1 MISLDPNNTL
11 NSILAELLKTDFTRF
26 ESDGLALEYI
36 GKSLKLALNV
46 ERISIWELFH
56 DTMELELLL
65 AKEGVSY
72 PRTTLSQK
80 NYPSYFESVKTGLPI
95 VANDALKHRA
105 TSEFNEA
112 YLKPLGISSMLDV
125 PIHEHGKQTGVICCE
140 HTGKPRVWEEG
151 EVYFVSLVAGLIS
164 LVNSLFEVKE
174 TRQKLREERVLL
186 KTILDNLPLNVF
198 VKDREHK
205 WILANRST
213 LDYLGLEKEEEVI
226 GKKDTEVLPNVNNG
240 FVFEQDKYILETGE
254 PSIANVGFN
263 VRPGDLSFRK
273 FLISKFP
280 LINDNNE
287 ILAVIGISE
296 DITERDHIGDLLKE
310 SEEKFR
316 FIAENTSDGIVVSE
330 SGLLTYCSPACEKI
344 TGYTFD
350 EMLLLSQG
358 NLMDLIHP
366 EDREEADTV
375 LKNAV
380 AEKKASVVLKHR
392 AKHKTN
398 GYTWRDS
405 TVSYFYN
412 DAGELWRAIVV
423 IRDITDEVNSQLQ
436 IRNSEKLLSEILHS
450 LSEAVWAIDFY
461 TYTPIFMS
469 KSFEALF
476 GFSLEEWKEKPER
489 WMDVIHE
496 DDKHFIDVV
505 LDDVQNKTFASYTL
519 RVFNKEGNVRWVE
532 NRGKILFDNEGR
544 PTMLLGMAV
553 DITEKVAALKELEKS
568 EKQLSIILNSLD
580 EIVWAINLPSSEPL
594 FISDSF
600 EKVFG
605 LTTDQW
611 YADYSIWSDYVTE
624 SSFEEKNRMLN
635 ELFTKGSTKG
645 LLQIKDANGNL
656 KWLNT
661 VAKYVHKENNELDMM
676 LGISLD
682 ITEQVNT
689 QNQLKSSERNLSDL
703 LFALDEAVWAAS
715 IPDYVP
721 LFVSKSFE
729 EFYGF
734 NLEEWQE
741 DWLLWEQAVHPDH
754 KHLIDDFKKRIYSFE
769 IATGTCK
776 IVSKNGTERWVH
788 NIAKTIR
795 DENGEPYMLLGV
807 AIDVTG
813 EKENERELNEVKNKV
828 LKAEM
833 AKAELELKTLQMQ
846 MNPHFIFNSLN
857 SIQSFIL
864 KNDVIST
871 NDYLSKFARLIRSF
885 LDSSRSVKIRLREE
899 IKLLTLYVEMEQM
912 RFGDKFDFKI
922 NVGPD
927 VDVLMEIPSMMLQP
941 FVENSINHGIRYK
954 DKKGLLK
961 ISFETQEGSLLCKI
975 ADDGVGRERA
985 ETILAKTNKGYVS
998 QGLKITAERFMTYN
1012 AMHQSNITYNV
1023 SNLTEEPGV
1032 KDVGT
1037 LVEVSFPLKN
1047 SLKNRD

>member
-1 MISLDPNNTL
+1 MINLDPNNVLNLTL
-11 NSILAELLKTDFTRF
+11 AKLLKTDFTQF
-26 ESDGLALEYI
+26 DSASHALEYI
-36 GKSLKLALNV
+36 SKSLKSALSV
-46 ERISIWELFH
+46 ERVSIWGLYN
-56 DTMELELLL
+56 DSIVLEFLY
-65 AKEGVSY
+65 AKDQIVS
-72 PRTTLSQK
+72 PGITLRQED
-80 NYPSYFESVKTGLPI
+80 YPSYFEVVKEGLPI
-95 VANDALKHRA
+95 VANDAPRHKG
-105 TSEFNEA
+105 TKEFSKD

-125 PIHEHGKQTGVICCE
+125 PIHEHGKQTGVLCCE
-140 HTGKPRVWEEG
+140 HIGESRTWKES

-174 TRQKLREERVLL
+174 TKKKLREERVLL
-186 KTILDNLPLNVF
+186 RTIIDNLPLNVF
-198 VKDREHK
+198 VKDKEHK
-205 WILANRST
+205 WILSNKST
-213 LDYLGLEKEEEVI
+213 LKYLGLEKEEDVI
-226 GKKDTEVLPNVNNG
+226 GKSDIELLPNVNNK
-240 FVFEQDKYILETGE
+240 FVYEQDSSVLETGE
-254 PSIANVGFN
+254 PILSKIGFN

-280 LINDNNE
+280 LVNDKSE
-287 ILAVIGISE
+287 VSAVIGISE
-296 DITERDHIGDLLKE
+296 DITERNQIEELLKE

-316 FIAENTSDGIVVSE
+316 FIAENTSDGIIVAE
-330 SGLLTYCSPACEKI
+330 NGLLTYYSPACERI
-344 TGYTFD
+344 TGYSFD
-350 EMLLLSQG
+350 EMLELNRG

-366 EDREEADTV
+366 EDREGADKI
-375 LKNAV
+375 LKKAV

-392 AKHKTN
+392 AKHKTD

-405 TVSYFYN
+405 TVSYFY
-412 DAGELWRAIVV
+412 DSSGEIWRVIVV
-423 IRDITDEVNSQLQ
+423 IRDITETVNSEMQ
-436 IRNSEKLLSEILHS
+436 IRESERLLSEILHS
-450 LSEAVWAIDFY
+450 LNEAVWAIDYY
-461 TYTPIFMS
+461 TYTPLFMS
-469 KSFEALF
+469 KSFEVLF
-476 GFSLEEWKEKPER
+476 GFSLDEWKDKPER

-496 DDKHFIDVV
+496 EDKHFINTVM
-505 LDDVQNKTFASYTL
+505 DDVQHKSFASYTL
-519 RVFNKEGNVRWVE
+519 RVLNKEGDVRWVE
-532 NRGKILFDNEGR
+532 NRGKIIFDNAGK

-553 DITEKVAALKELEKS
+553 DITDKVTALKELEKS

-580 EIVWAINLPSSEPL
+580 EIVWAINLPSREPL

-605 LTTDQW
+605 IPTEQW
-611 YADYSIWSDYVTE
+611 YEDYGIWSEYVAE
-624 SSFEEKNRMLN
+624 SSIKEKNRMLK
-635 ELFTKGSTKG
+635 ELFSKGSSKG
-645 LLQIKDANGNL
+645 LLQIKDANGNI

-734 NLEEWQE
+734 SLEEWQE
-741 DWLLWEQAVHPDH
+741 DWFLWEQAVHPEH
-754 KHLIDDFKKRIYSFE
+754 RHLIDDFKKRVYSFE

-776 IVSKNGTERWVH
+776 IVSKNGVERWVH

-795 DENGEPYMLLGV
+795 DESGEPYMLLGV

-813 EKENERELNEVKNKV
+813 EIENEKELNEVKNKAM
-828 LKAEM
+828 KAEM
-833 AKAELELKTLQMQ
+833 ARAELELKTLQMQ

-899 IKLLTLYVEMEQM
+899 IKLITLYVEMEQM
-912 RFGDKFDFKI
+912 RFGDKFDFQL

-961 ISFETQEGSLLCKI
+961 ISFENLEGSLLCKI
-975 ADDGVGRERA
+975 EDDGVGRDRA
-985 ETILAKTNKGYVS
+985 EAILAKTNKGYIS

-1012 AMHQSNITYNV
+1012 AIHQSNITYKV
-1023 SNLTEEPGV
+1023 SNLIDEPGV

-1037 LVEVSFPLKN
+1037 SVEVSFPFVN
-1047 SLKNRD
+1047 SLKGGD